1 MTDKRGLVLGVYTSD
16 GKDDITLTPYAKK
29 YNESTSGEL
38 LKQISIST
46 AL

>member
-1 MTDKRGLVLGVYTSD
+1 MQRGLVLGVYTNE

-38 LKQISIST
+38 LKQISM
-46 AL
+46 